1 MMLVG
6 KYAGQYLL
14 SIEADLQ
21 VVSEYSE
28 TGVIGV
34 LTDTSA
40 VTRTSDVADVAGVRS
55 CVLLRPWRFG
65 IEPKRFGAFASRF
78 GVFASRFGAG
88 TTRDTNLHAQPE
100 TSR

>member
-14 SIEADLQ
+14 RIKVYLQ

-28 TGVIGV
+28 TGVIGM
-34 LTDTSA
+34 LTDVSA
-40 VTRTSDVADVAGVRS
+40 VTRTSDAADVAGVRS

-78 GVFASRFGAG
+78 GAG
-88 TTRDTNLHAQPE
+88 TTRDTNLHALPE

>member
-14 SIEADLQ
+14 RIKADLQ

-34 LTDTSA
+34 LTDVSA
-40 VTRTSDVADVAGVRS
+40 VTRTSDAADVAAVRS

-65 IEPKRFGAFASRF
+65 IEPKRF

-88 TTRDTNLHAQPE
+88 TTRDTNLHALPE